1 MHENPSAVNTVGSL
15 SPVFA
20 FLIIVT
26 AVTSGI
32 GMANPASA
40 ADDDAVYRVAVQQNE
55 TTPHRNPNKYSE
67 DGDLEGVERWLADYL
82 STQLSEG
89 AIQLSEGEYELASD
103 YVGEEYR
110 ERLGQYVDVAG
121 QTDGESQED
130 EFKEAGE
137 KQSQLSET
145 VQEYW
150 ETKDE
155 YEAARE
161 TGNEERARELAREL
175 ETLANETE
183 SLGGSVRTS
192 YDEIEDQTNADLSEA
207 DTAIEDV
214 TESIQTEQEV
224 VREQLFEETE
234 LTLTPERET
243 ISFLEPLVAAG
254 ELRTADGTPIANE
267 RIKLA
272 VGNHTEWVTT
282 DAAGGFT
289 FEYRPTNEQLST
301 DELTVQYVPKS
312 QSVYLGDETNV
323 SVSIEQAEPTVS
335 LDEVSREVSYGDE
348 AAVAGE
354 LAVDGISVDGVTL
367 AVFMEGEQIGTTTV
381 TDGVFDGTVTVP
393 ASVPDGEAELD
404 VRLPFDDQAL
414 AATTATTT
422 VTVRETESELSIE
435 GASTG
440 DREITVNGTLGTVD
454 GDGVAGET
462 VQLRVDGTV
471 VGNVTTEAGGTF
483 GETVSVPDSVSEGDV
498 TVTAVYEG
506 NGSNLAPSTADTVVT
521 VSEAGMQLPASVWL
535 AGGFL
540 VVSAAS
546 LGLWWYRRSAAEL
559 PSDGPA
565 GDWQSTLD
573 GTTAADES
581 PADDGQS
588 PLDGTTAADNASDPS
603 LDTITP
609 LLERAHEQLIHGQS
623 DDATRTSYA
632 AVRRA
637 LAARIDKQG
646 ALTHWEFYQTY
657 CSNYE
662 TDAGL
667 LFEITQGYERAAF
680 GRNSVSTDE
689 ALRILER
696 AWQLCGRDEQSS
708 DGAPADD

>member
-1 MHENPSAVNTVGSL
+1 MNTVGSL

-161 TGNEERARELAREL
+161 AGNEERARELAREL

-214 TESIQTEQEV
+214 TETIQTEQEV
-224 VREQLFEETE
+224 VREQLFKETE

-312 QSVYLGDETNV
+312 QSVYLGDESNV

-354 LAVDGISVDGVTL
+354 LAVDGIPVDGVTL
-367 AVFMEGEQIGTTTV
+367 AVFMEGEKIGTTTV

-573 GTTAADES
+573 GTTAADEP

-588 PLDGTTAADNASDPS
+588 PLDGTTAADNPSDPS

-609 LLERAHEQLIHGQS
+609 LLERAHEQLTHGQS

-696 AWQLCGRDEQSS
+696 AWQLCGHDEQSS